1 MGRANLILIVDDD
14 DDFRGT
20 LRQVL
25 QEEGCTVRDAADG
38 KAALR
43 SLRASTP
50 DLVILDLMMPVMN
63 GWDLYAKMQE
73 DPTLVDIPV
82 AVLSGVAR
90 MRPFGPMHEIHK
102 PIDLSS
108 LQGLLRAIE
117 SPDRPC
123 RARPVHPL

>member
-14 DDFRGT
+14 DDFRGA

-25 QEEGCTVRDAADG
+25 QEEGCTVLDAADG

-43 SLRASTP
+43 SLRVSTP

-63 GWDLYAKMQE
+63 GWDLYARMQE
-73 DPTLVDIPV
+73 DPALVGIPV

-102 PIDLSS
+102 PVGLSS

-117 SPDRPC
+117 WPSHPH
-123 RARPVHPL
+123 RASRVHQV